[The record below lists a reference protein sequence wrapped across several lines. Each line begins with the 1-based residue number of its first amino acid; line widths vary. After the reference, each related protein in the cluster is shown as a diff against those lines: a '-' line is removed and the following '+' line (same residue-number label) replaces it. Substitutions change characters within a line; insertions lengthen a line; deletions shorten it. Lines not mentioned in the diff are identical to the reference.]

1 VEASSARGETMV
13 LRPDVIS
20 GEDESHLPRRE
31 RREIEGRWGT
41 SEARA
46 RSMSRERASE
56 RASVERRARGSDCGS
71 AAPRL
76 EEETRRARVRMF
88 NPFHYI
94 TTALARSP
102 IVVSVS
108 TIVPVRTPHLDVVR
122 ASISG
127 PAAVSASS
135 LARATIVEASSRISS
150 VVERSVRSRTET
162 FVIVRWALS
171 VTVKAIVRATGRW
184 TIVSV
189 VSAERVSAAAS
200 IVETT
205 SEFFKSVSAAIPPL
219 ESRWSVV

>member
-1 VEASSARGETMV
+1 MNRIFLDEDDARSKDGGERAKRARGPC
-13 LRPDVIS
+13 LA
-20 GEDESHLPRRE
+20 
-31 RREIEGRWGT
+31 
-41 SEARA
+41 SEQ
-46 RSMSRERASE
+46 ASE

-94 TTALARSP
+94 TTALVRSP

-135 LARATIVEASSRISS
+135 LARATIVEASSRTSS

-189 VSAERVSAAAS
+189 VSAERVSTAAS

>member
-1 VEASSARGETMV
+1 MNRIFLDEDDARSKDGVRAKDGVDRAKRARGPC
-13 LRPDVIS
+13 L
-20 GEDESHLPRRE
+20 
-31 RREIEGRWGT
+31 
-41 SEARA
+41 
-46 RSMSRERASE
+46 ASE
-56 RASVERRARGSDCGS
+56 RCVERRARGSDCGS

-88 NPFHYI
+88 NQFHYI

-102 IVVSVS
+102 IVVAVS
-108 TIVPVRTPHLDVVR
+108 TIVSVRTPHLDVVR

-205 SEFFKSVSAAIPPL
+205 SEFFESVSAAIPPL

>member
-1 VEASSARGETMV
+1 MRRWFFGPTSSAVKMNRIFLDENDARSKDGGE
-13 LRPDVIS
+13 R
-20 GEDESHLPRRE
+20 
-31 RREIEGRWGT
+31 
-41 SEARA
+41 AKRA
-46 RSMSRERASE
+46 RGPCLASERASE